1 MAGMGINIIVSMV
14 IVSNFRALEENES
27 SKPEFETDDDQ
38 KIIKD
43 MREDK
48 LVERQGS
55 NRSGKW
61 ISTGLT

>member
-14 IVSNFRALEENES
+14 IVSNFRALEENGS
-27 SKPEFETDDDQ
+27 SKSEFETDDDQ

-61 ISTGLT
+61 IVKK

>member
-1 MAGMGINIIVSMV
+1 MIIA
-14 IVSNFRALEENES
+14 SNFRALEENGS

-61 ISTGLT
+61 IVKK

>member
-14 IVSNFRALEENES
+14 IVSNFRALEENGS
-27 SKPEFETDDDQ
+27 PKPEFETDDDQ

-61 ISTGLT
+61 IVKK

>member
-1 MAGMGINIIVSMV
+1 MGINIIVSMV

-61 ISTGLT
+61 IVKK

>member
-61 ISTGLT
+61 IVKK